1 MASLLSAW
9 RCLLSSSAKF
19 VAKAVNH
26 FHRRRGPAK
35 IPENKAKAGGAWKS
49 SSVGCLLARGGL
61 DRQQQGRSGFGVFVM
76 SVLLSRPSSASSS
89 PLVMQRADKI
99 EATQVVHGGVSREFW
114 KCPFC
119 AEAVR
124 FEAIK
129 CKHCGSDLSTPEVA
143 EKRAAAVAATNSTFK
158 SQAVVK
164 ILLIVTVLAILGY
177 ILNH

>member
-1 MASLLSAW
+1 MEIVIGWLIFSLVAAWIASS
-9 RCLLSSSAKF
+9 K
-19 VAKAVNH
+19 
-26 FHRRRGPAK
+26 
-35 IPENKAKAGGAWKS
+35 
-49 SSVGCLLARGGL
+49 
-61 DRQQQGRSGFGVFVM
+61 GRSGFGVFVL
-76 SVLLSRPSSASSS
+76 SVLLSPLIGIIVA
-89 PLVMQRADKI
+89 LVMQRADKI

>member
-1 MASLLSAW
+1 MEIVIGWLIFSLVAAWIASS
-9 RCLLSSSAKF
+9 K
-19 VAKAVNH
+19 
-26 FHRRRGPAK
+26 
-35 IPENKAKAGGAWKS
+35 
-49 SSVGCLLARGGL
+49 
-61 DRQQQGRSGFGVFVM
+61 GRSGLGVFVL
-76 SVLLSRPSSASSS
+76 SVLLSPLIGIIVA
-89 PLVMQRADKI
+89 LVMQRADKI

-124 FEAIK
+124 FEALK